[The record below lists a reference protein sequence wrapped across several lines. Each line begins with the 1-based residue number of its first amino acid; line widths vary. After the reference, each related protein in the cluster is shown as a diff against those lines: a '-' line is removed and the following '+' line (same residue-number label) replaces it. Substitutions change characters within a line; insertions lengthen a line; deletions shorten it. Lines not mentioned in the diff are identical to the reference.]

1 MVKTFLITYKKRM
14 IMKKIILCLL
24 TVMAMGGSVVAGDKP
39 VITVADVEALP
50 GETVSFAV
58 NMTDGK
64 ENAYT
69 AMTLYAYFP
78 TTGFTTTGTYTVSS
92 TWTGASGFVGD
103 INPTTGL
110 ATIPFASANAIPGSA
125 VDNLVTVSF
134 TVGNS
139 VAVGEYP
146 VTLKGT
152 MFEYNTSDKDYAD
165 DVTFKVK
172 VVNAHTV
179 VLDELSTTAPE
190 NATGVNVT
198 VKRTIKA
205 DEWSTICLPF
215 AMTNAQVKEAFGDD
229 VKIANFTGYEATT
242 DGDDNVTG
250 IKVNFAEVDAIEANH
265 PYVIKVSSAI
275 IEFTVDNVDIDPEDE
290 PKVATVVRTK
300 KKWSEM
306 IGTYVANTTI
316 ENQML
321 FLNGNKF
328 WYSNGST
335 KMKGYRAYFDFYDVL
350 SEVENASARI
360 TFFDGTTEITN
371 VNLNDNINE
380 DAPRYNLAGQKVS
393 KSYKGIVIQNGVK
406 RVIK

>member
-1 MVKTFLITYKKRM
+1 M
-14 IMKKIILCLL
+14 MKKIIFSLL
-24 TVMAMGGSVVAGDKP
+24 TLIAMSGRVMAGDKP
-39 VITVADVEALP
+39 IITVADVEALP
-50 GETVSFAV
+50 GETVSFTV
-58 NMTDGK
+58 NLTDGK
-64 ENAYT
+64 ASTYT

-78 TTGFTTTGTYTVSS
+78 TTGFTTTGAYTVSNL
-92 TWTGASGFVGD
+92 WTGASGFVGD
-103 INPTTGL
+103 INTSMGL
-110 ATIPFASANAIPGSA
+110 ATIPFASANAIQGA
-125 VDNLVTVSF
+125 TVDNLVTVSF
-134 TVGNS
+134 TVDNS
-139 VAVGEYP
+139 VAVGEYS
-146 VTLKGT
+146 VTLKRT

-172 VVNAHTV
+172 VVNIHTI
-179 VLDELSTTAPE
+179 VLDELSTEVPAAH
-190 NATGVNVT
+190 NGVNVM

-205 DEWSTICLPF
+205 NEWSTICLPL
-215 AMTNAQVKEAFGDD
+215 AISSAQVKEAFGDD

-242 DGDDNVTG
+242 DKNDNVTG
-250 IKVNFAEVDAIEANH
+250 INVNFAEVDAIEANH

-275 IEFTVDNVDIDPEDE
+275 SEFTVDNVDIDPEDE

-300 KKWSEM
+300 KRWSEI

-350 SEVENASARI
+350 SEVENASAKI
-360 TFFDGTTEITN
+360 TFFDGTTEISN
-371 VNLNDNINE
+371 VNINDNVNE
-380 DAPRYNLAGQKVS
+380 EAPRYNLAGQKVS
-393 KSYKGIVIQNGVK
+393 KSYKGIVILNGVK